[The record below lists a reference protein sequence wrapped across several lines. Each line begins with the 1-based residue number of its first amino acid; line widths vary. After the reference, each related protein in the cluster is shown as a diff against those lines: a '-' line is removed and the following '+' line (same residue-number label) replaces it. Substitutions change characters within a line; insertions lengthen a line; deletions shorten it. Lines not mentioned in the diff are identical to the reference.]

1 MRKQKIKLTVFEI
14 FMILLVLV
22 LSYPLLMI
30 VNMSLQTDME
40 VTLSPLKLPQSAQ
53 WQNYNES
60 APQK

>member
-40 VTLSPLKLPQSAQ
+40 VTLSP
-53 WQNYNES
+53 
-60 APQK
+60 